1 VRTISCTVEALAP
14 HFDFYILT
22 LNRDFGSN
30 EVYTSVRTGAW
41 NRVGAAHVYYTPD
54 FRFSVV
60 RRAVEEVRPDVL
72 YLNSF
77 FSMSSLMGLVLRR
90 VGGLPSELPVV
101 LAPRGELAPGAL
113 GLKAAKKR
121 AFTILARAVGL
132 YDDLRWHA
140 SSEREKSEML
150 RLLGSF
156 GVRAEHVQV
165 APDLGAACPA
175 GYGQRSSKLAGEAS
189 FVTVSRVTRM
199 KNLPF
204 TLDRL
209 AELRGRIT
217 LDVFGPLEDRELWSE
232 CERKIEAMPENVTVC
247 YRGALDPGCVFSEL
261 AGRQFFVLPT
271 LGENYGHVI
280 IEGAAAGC
288 PVIVSDRTQWLGLA
302 AKGVGWDIA
311 LHDPLG
317 WCSALQTCVD
327 MGEREYQALS
337 ARAAEFGRSIMNSA
351 ENLRA
356 NLELFNHAV
365 SQRSSVRGYPSEPC
379 GT

>member
-1 VRTISCTVEALAP
+1 MVEALAP

-22 LNRDFGSN
+22 LNRDSGSH

-54 FRFSVV
+54 FRFSVL
-60 RRAVEEVRPDVL
+60 RGAIDEVRPDAL
-72 YLNSF
+72 YLNGF
-77 FSMSSLMGLVLRR
+77 FSRSSLRGLVLRR
-90 VGGLPSELPVV
+90 VGGLPSELPIV
-101 LAPRGELAPGAL
+101 LATRGDLAPGAL
-113 GLKAAKKR
+113 GLKATKKR
-121 AFTILARAVGL
+121 VFTILARAVGL
-132 YDDLRWHA
+132 YGGLHWHA

-150 RLLGSF
+150 RQLGSF

-165 APDLGAACPA
+165 ASDLGVVCPA
-175 GYGQRSSKLAGEAS
+175 VYRQRSPKLAGEAS
-189 FVTVSRVTRM
+189 FVTVSRVARM

-209 AELRGRIT
+209 AELRGRVT

-232 CERKIEAMPENVTVC
+232 CERMIEAMPENVSVC
-247 YRGALDPGCVFSEL
+247 YHGELDPGCVFSEL

-288 PVIVSDRTQWLGLA
+288 PVIISDRTQWLGLA
-302 AKGVGWDIA
+302 EKGIGWDIA
-311 LHDPLG
+311 LHDPLA
-317 WCSALQTCVD
+317 WRSALQACVD
-327 MGEREYQALS
+327 MGEPEYRAIS
-337 ARAAEFGRSIMNSA
+337 VRAAEFGQSIMKST

-365 SQRSSVRGYPSEPC
+365 SGRSSVPERVLRRVE
-379 GT
+379 T